1 MRIRFFSIWLSTCAV
16 LLVLASCNDKI
27 CPSYSSYFILDNS
40 NADRINMNY
49 VSAAFP
55 DPSYYLY
62 SNSLRDKYFS
72 YLNED
77 SIPRENLVT
86 VRTDQ
91 FGIIEKQSYRKKER
105 SLQIIP
111 MEVVIPEPDDSLK
124 FAGDQELMAEL
135 DIVDSTAIDSM
146 GVKVKTYRY
155 NNDQKYYLWYFRN
168 KLVWKDEIGKT
179 EEEEQKEAEDA
190 GDVDGVEEA
199 KEGFFKR
206 IFGKRFKKKEPK
218 PDPAVDEAPDED
230 QEKEDPDGF

>member
-1 MRIRFFSIWLSTCAV
+1 
-16 LLVLASCNDKI
+16 
-27 CPSYSSYFILDNS
+27 
-40 NADRINMNY
+40 
-49 VSAAFP
+49 
-55 DPSYYLY
+55 
-62 SNSLRDKYFS
+62 
-72 YLNED
+72 
-77 SIPRENLVT
+77 
-86 VRTDQ
+86 
-91 FGIIEKQSYRKKER
+91 
-105 SLQIIP
+105 

-206 IFGKRFKKKEPK
+206 IFGRLFKKKEPK